1 MNELFKLLLKMS
13 ISGSIFFA
21 VFYILN
27 FFTQNIFSAKWHLWL
42 IKINMIFYFVP
53 IVSFYDFFT
62 RNLKSSVNLNSVNI
76 VFNEIGK
83 SNSSIPITKYLFII
97 WILGVVIISFWH
109 FYCYKK
115 FIRDINISTYRDEQL
130 ESLVYNCKKNLNIN
144 SFIKVRRS
152 YIVTTPM
159 IIGILNPII
168 IFPRNFDC
176 NYKLEPVIIHE
187 LTHYKRKDLLFKIIQ
202 LVIVTINWFN
212 PIVYVMNNM
221 FEKWCEI
228 SCDEIVAENMSYCK
242 RKEYGETILN
252 IIERNS
258 IVPNSLCFY
267 LCNDKRY
274 IKRRLM
280 MMLNIKKDSKFK
292 KIFGIVLVSAIFTFT
307 AVASVAATTTN
318 INFIN
323 NEKPLDINLIG
334 KTYEE
339 ALSIIDENGLS
350 FKIESSNDSIK
361 SLLEQEIKE
370 VEKDN
375 STVRG
380 SITVVN
386 TKSNE
391 VVGLAS
397 FARK

>member
-13 ISGSIFFA
+13 ISGSIFFT

-27 FFTQNIFSAKWHLWL
+27 FFTQNMFSAKWHLWL

-62 RNLKSSVNLNSVNI
+62 RNLKSSTNLNSVNI

-83 SNSSIPITKYLFII
+83 SNSSISITKYLFII

-109 FYCYKK
+109 FYCYKR
-115 FIRDINISTYRDEQL
+115 FIRDIDISTYRDEQL

-152 YIVTTPM
+152 YILTTPM

-176 NYKLEPVIIHE
+176 DYKLEPVIIHE

-274 IKRRLM
+274 IKRRLI

-292 KIFGIVLVSAIFTFT
+292 KIFGIVLVSAIFTFS

-391 VVGLAS
+391 VIGLAS
-397 FARK
+397 FTRK

>member
-13 ISGSIFFA
+13 ISGSIFFI
-21 VFYILN
+21 VFYILT
-27 FFTQNIFSAKWHLWL
+27 FFTQKVFSAKWHLWL
-42 IKINMIFYFVP
+42 IKINMLFYVVP
-53 IVSFYDFFT
+53 IVSFCDFFT
-62 RNLKSSVNLNSVNI
+62 INLKSSTNLNSVNI

-83 SNSSIPITKYLFII
+83 SNPSIQITKYLFII
-97 WILGVVIISFWH
+97 WILGVAIISFWN
-109 FYCYKK
+109 FYCYKR

-130 ESLVYNCKKNLNIN
+130 ESLVYTCKKTLNIN
-144 SFIKVRRS
+144 SFIKIRRS
-152 YIVTTPM
+152 CIVTTPM

-187 LTHYKRKDLLFKIIQ
+187 LTHYKRKDLLFKTIQ
-202 LVIVTINWFN
+202 LAITTMNWFN
-212 PIVYVMNNM
+212 PIVYLMNNM

-228 SCDEIVAENMSYCK
+228 SCDEVVAENMSYCK
-242 RKEYGETILN
+242 RKEYGETILS
-252 IIERNS
+252 IIERTS
-258 IVPNSLCFY
+258 ITPNNLCFY

-274 IKRRLM
+274 IKRRLI

-292 KIFGIVLVSAIFTFT
+292 KFFGIVLVSAIFIFS
-307 AVASVAATTTN
+307 AGASVAATTSN
-318 INFIN
+318 IDFIN
-323 NEKPLDINLIG
+323 NEKTLDINLIG

-339 ALSIIDENGLS
+339 TLSILEGNGLS
-350 FKIESSNDSIK
+350 FKIESSDDSIK
-361 SLLEQEIKE
+361 ALLDQKIKE

-375 STVRG
+375 NPVRG

-397 FARK
+397 FTRE

>member
-13 ISGSIFFA
+13 ISGSIFFT
-21 VFYILN
+21 VFYILS
-27 FFTQNIFSAKWHLWL
+27 FFTQNIFSAKWHLCL

-62 RNLKSSVNLNSVNI
+62 RNFKSSANLNSVNI

-83 SNSSIPITKYLFII
+83 SNSSISISKYLFVI
-97 WILGVVIISFWH
+97 WILGVVVISFWN
-109 FYCYKK
+109 FYCYKR
-115 FIRDINISTYRDEQL
+115 FIRDINISTYRDEIL
-130 ESLVYNCKKNLNIN
+130 ESLVYNCKENLKIN
-144 SFIKVRRS
+144 SFINVRRS
-152 YIVTTPM
+152 YTIAGPM

-187 LTHYKRKDLLFKIIQ
+187 LIHYKRKDLLFKIIQ
-202 LVIVTINWFN
+202 LVIVTMNWFN
-212 PIVYVMNNM
+212 PLVYVMNNM

-258 IVPNSLCFY
+258 IVLNSLCFY

-280 MMLNIKKDSKFK
+280 MMLKIKKDSKFK
-292 KIFGIVLVSAIFTFT
+292 KISGIVLVSAIFLFS
-307 AVASVAATTTN
+307 AGASVAATT
-318 INFIN
+318 N
-323 NEKPLDINLIG
+323 NEKVSAINLIG
-334 KTYEE
+334 TTYEE
-339 ALSIIDENGLS
+339 ALSIIEENGLS
-350 FKIESSNDSIK
+350 FKIESNDDSIK
-361 SLLEQEIKE
+361 ALLEQKIKE
-370 VEKDN
+370 ADKDN
-375 STVRG
+375 SAGRG

-391 VVGLAS
+391 VIGLAS
-397 FARK
+397 FIRQ